1 MDPSQYR
8 PRVID
13 ELVEQYL
20 QAFGAICIEG
30 PKWCGKTWTAH
41 MHAKSAFLVS
51 DPAGNFQNRQLAQL
65 DPSIVLDGEFP
76 RLIDEW
82 QEVPSLW
89 DAVRFKVDD
98 QAVKGQFI
106 LTGSATTPKRRGVM
120 HSGTGRIARLRMM
133 PMSLYE
139 SGDSSGSIS
148 LKDICNSVYETK
160 LTGEVQ
166 LRTIATLILRGGW
179 PGSIGL
185 STKNA
190 VLIPRMY
197 LKNVVDDD
205 VDKIDDIKRDK
216 AKMRLLLRSLA
227 RNESTTVGKK
237 KLKDDMMGVEKTS
250 IDEDTITDYL
260 DVFTRLFILENQK
273 PYGASLRSSLSVK
286 QAEKRHFTD
295 PSFACSLL
303 GITQEDKLI
312 GDLQTFG
319 FMFEALCVRDLRIYA
334 QAFGGELYHYQDYEN
349 NEIDAVIE
357 MPDGSWSAFE
367 IKLGA
372 NQIDAAAQ
380 SLLKIQAKFLKPASS
395 LCVICGLSNAA
406 YRRPDGVYVVPLTAL
421 RP

>member
-51 DPAGNFQNRQLAQL
+51 DPVGNFQNRQLAQL

-106 LTGSATTPKRRGVM
+106 LTGSATPKRRGVM

>member
-65 DPSIVLDGEFP
+65 DPSIVLDGQFP

-106 LTGSATTPKRRGVM
+106 LTGSATPKRRGVM

-133 PMSLYE
+133 SMSLYE
-139 SGDSSGSIS
+139 SGDSTGFIS

-166 LRTIATLILRGGW
+166 LRTIAALILRGGW

-205 VDKIDDIKRDK
+205 VDKIDDTKRDK

-227 RNESTTVGKK
+227 RNESTTIGKK
-237 KLKDDMMGVEKTS
+237 KLKDDMMGVEKDS

-260 DVFTRLFILENQK
+260 DVFTSLFILENQK
-273 PYGASLRSSLSVK
+273 PYGASLRSSLSIR

>member
-106 LTGSATTPKRRGVM
+106 LTGSATPKRRGVM

-372 NQIDAAAQ
+372 NQIDASAQ

>member
-65 DPSIVLDGEFP
+65 DPSIVLDGQFP

-106 LTGSATTPKRRGVM
+106 LTGSATPKRRGVM

-133 PMSLYE
+133 SMSLYE
-139 SGDSSGSIS
+139 SGDSTGFIS

-166 LRTIATLILRGGW
+166 LRTIAALILRGGW

-205 VDKIDDIKRDK
+205 VDKIDDTKRDK

-227 RNESTTVGKK
+227 RKESTTVGKK
-237 KLKDDMMGVEKTS
+237 KLKDDMMGVEKDS

-260 DVFTRLFILENQK
+260 DVFTSLFILENQK
-273 PYGASLRSSLSVK
+273 PYGASLRSSLSVR

>member
-65 DPSIVLDGEFP
+65 DPSIVLDGQFP

-106 LTGSATTPKRRGVM
+106 LTGSATPKRRGVM

-205 VDKIDDIKRDK
+205 VDKIDDTKRDK

-260 DVFTRLFILENQK
+260 DVFTSLFILENQK

>member
-65 DPSIVLDGEFP
+65 DPSIVLDGQFP

-82 QEVPSLW
+82 EEVPSLW

-106 LTGSATTPKRRGVM
+106 LTGSATPKRRGVM

-357 MPDGSWSAFE
+357 MPD
-367 IKLGA
+367 
-372 NQIDAAAQ
+372 
-380 SLLKIQAKFLKPASS
+380 
-395 LCVICGLSNAA
+395 
-406 YRRPDGVYVVPLTAL
+406 
-421 RP
+421 

>member
-65 DPSIVLDGEFP
+65 DPSIVLDGQFP

-106 LTGSATTPKRRGVM
+106 LTGSATPKRRGVM

-133 PMSLYE
+133 SMSLYE
-139 SGDSSGSIS
+139 SGDSTGFIS

-166 LRTIATLILRGGW
+166 LRTIAALILRGGW

-205 VDKIDDIKRDK
+205 VDKIDDTKRDK

-227 RNESTTVGKK
+227 RNESITVGKK
-237 KLKDDMMGVEKTS
+237 KLKDDMMGVEKDS

-260 DVFTRLFILENQK
+260 DVFTSLFILENQK
-273 PYGASLRSSLSVK
+273 PYGASLRSSLSIR

>member
-65 DPSIVLDGEFP
+65 DPSIVLDGQFP

-82 QEVPSLW
+82 EEVPSLW

-106 LTGSATTPKRRGVM
+106 LTGSATPKRRGVM

-133 PMSLYE
+133 SMSLYE

-357 MPDGSWSAFE
+357 VPDGSWSAFE

>member
-65 DPSIVLDGEFP
+65 DPSIVLDGQFP

-106 LTGSATTPKRRGVM
+106 LTGSATPKRRGVM

-133 PMSLYE
+133 SMSLYE

-160 LTGEVQ
+160 LTGDVL

-237 KLKDDMMGVEKTS
+237 KLKDDMMSVEKDS

-260 DVFTRLFILENQK
+260 DVFTSLFILENQK
-273 PYGASLRSSLSVK
+273 TYGASLQASLSVK

>member
-1 MDPSQYR
+1 MDKQKYM
-8 PRVID
+8 PRLID
-13 ELVEQYL
+13 KKVETYL
-20 QAFGAICIEG
+20 KIFGALCIEG

-106 LTGSATTPKRRGVM
+106 LTGSATPKRRGVM

-133 PMSLYE
+133 SMSLYE
-139 SGDSSGSIS
+139 SGDSTGFIS
-148 LKDICNSVYETK
+148 LKDICNSVYATK

-166 LRTIATLILRGGW
+166 LRTIAALILRGGW

>member
-1 MDPSQYR
+1 
-8 PRVID
+8 
-13 ELVEQYL
+13 
-20 QAFGAICIEG
+20 
-30 PKWCGKTWTAH
+30 
-41 MHAKSAFLVS
+41 
-51 DPAGNFQNRQLAQL
+51 
-65 DPSIVLDGEFP
+65 
-76 RLIDEW
+76 
-82 QEVPSLW
+82 
-89 DAVRFKVDD
+89 
-98 QAVKGQFI
+98 
-106 LTGSATTPKRRGVM
+106 
-120 HSGTGRIARLRMM
+120 
-133 PMSLYE
+133 
-139 SGDSSGSIS
+139 
-148 LKDICNSVYETK
+148 
-160 LTGEVQ
+160 
-166 LRTIATLILRGGW
+166 
-179 PGSIGL
+179 L

>member
-65 DPSIVLDGEFP
+65 DPSIVLDGQFP

-89 DAVRFKVDD
+89 DAVRFRVDD

-106 LTGSATTPKRRGVM
+106 LTGSATPKRRGVM

-160 LTGEVQ
+160 LTGEVL

-237 KLKDDMMGVEKTS
+237 RLKDDMMGVEKTS

-295 PSFACSLL
+295 SSFACSLL

>member
-41 MHAKSAFLVS
+41 LHAKSAFLVS

-65 DPSIVLDGEFP
+65 DPSIVLDGQFP

-106 LTGSATTPKRRGVM
+106 LTGSATPKRRGVM

-133 PMSLYE
+133 SMSLYE
-139 SGDSSGSIS
+139 SGDSTGFIS

-166 LRTIATLILRGGW
+166 LRTIAALILRGGW

-205 VDKIDDIKRDK
+205 VDKIDDTKRDK

-237 KLKDDMMGVEKTS
+237 KLKDDMMGVEKDS

-260 DVFTRLFILENQK
+260 DVFTSLFILENQK
-273 PYGASLRSSLSVK
+273 PYGASLRSSLSVR

>member
-65 DPSIVLDGEFP
+65 DPSIVLDGQFP

-106 LTGSATTPKRRGVM
+106 LTGSATPKRRGVM

-133 PMSLYE
+133 SMSLYE

-160 LTGEVQ
+160 LTGEVL

-205 VDKIDDIKRDK
+205 VDKIDDIKRNK

-237 KLKDDMMGVEKTS
+237 KLKDDMMGVEKDS

-406 YRRPDGVYVVPLTAL
+406 YRRTDGVYVVPLTAL

>member
-65 DPSIVLDGEFP
+65 DPSIVLDGQFP

-106 LTGSATTPKRRGVM
+106 LTGSATPKRRGVM

-160 LTGEVQ
+160 LTGEVL

-372 NQIDAAAQ
+372 NQIDASAQ

>member
-1 MDPSQYR
+1 MDSSLYR
-8 PRVID
+8 PRIID
-13 ELVEQYL
+13 ELVEHYL

-41 MHAKSAFLVS
+41 MHANSAFLIS

-65 DPSIVLDGEFP
+65 DPSIVLDGQFP

-89 DAVRFKVDD
+89 DAVRFKVDKNPI
-98 QAVKGQFI
+98 KGQFI
-106 LTGSATTPKRRGVM
+106 LTGSAKPKRRGVM

-133 PMSLYE
+133 SMSLYE

-148 LKDICNSVYETK
+148 LKDICSGVYETK
-160 LTGEVQ
+160 LTGEVA
-166 LRTIATLILRGGW
+166 LRTLAALILRGGW

-190 VLIPRMY
+190 VLIPKMY

-216 AKMRLLLRSLA
+216 SKLRLLLRSLA
-227 RNESTTVGKK
+227 RNESTTAGKK
-237 KLKDDMMGVEKTS
+237 KLKDDMMGVEKDS

-260 DVFTRLFILENQK
+260 EVFSSLFILENQK
-273 PYGASLRSSLSVK
+273 PFGASLRSSRSVK

-334 QAFGGELYHYQDYEN
+334 QSFGGELYHYQDYAN

-380 SLLKIQAKFLKPASS
+380 SLLKIQAAFVKPASS

-406 YRRPDGVYVVPLTAL
+406 YKRADGVFVVPLTAL

>member
-65 DPSIVLDGEFP
+65 DPSIVLDGQFP

-106 LTGSATTPKRRGVM
+106 LTGSATPKRRGVM

-133 PMSLYE
+133 SMSLYE

-190 VLIPRMY
+190 VLIPGMY

>member
-65 DPSIVLDGEFP
+65 DPSIVLDGQFP

-106 LTGSATTPKRRGVM
+106 LTGSATPKRRGVM

-133 PMSLYE
+133 SMSLYE
-139 SGDSSGSIS
+139 SGDSTGFIS

-160 LTGEVQ
+160 LTGDVQ
-166 LRTIATLILRGGW
+166 LRTIAALILRGGW

-205 VDKIDDIKRDK
+205 VDKIDDTKRDK

-237 KLKDDMMGVEKTS
+237 KLKDDMMGVEKDS

-260 DVFTRLFILENQK
+260 DVFTSLFILENQK
-273 PYGASLRSSLSVK
+273 PYGASLRSSLSIR

>member
-65 DPSIVLDGEFP
+65 DPSIVLDGQFP

-106 LTGSATTPKRRGVM
+106 LTGSATPKRRGVM

-133 PMSLYE
+133 SMSLYE

-190 VLIPRMY
+190 VLIPGMY

-260 DVFTRLFILENQK
+260 DVFTSLFILENQK

-372 NQIDAAAQ
+372 NQIDASAQ